1 MEVSEKEREMSL
13 HCLANISRRI
23 AAAVPAI
30 AGRGLDMLLPPRC
43 ASCGG
48 LIDRQHLLCIGCWRS
63 IAQIAPPLCAGCG
76 LPFDFDVGPDA
87 RCADCLA
94 EPPAFHQARAALVY
108 DDASRPL
115 ILSFKHGDRT
125 DSAQTLA
132 RLMIQAGR
140 DQITAADLLVP
151 VPLHPRR
158 LFARRY
164 NQSALLAQAI
174 GRLCNRP
181 VLVDLLHRHRATA
194 SQGRLGRRQ
203 RLRNVAGAI
212 TVSRSRLP
220 ALAGKRVLLIDDV
233 MTTGAT
239 VSVCTRALRRGGAG
253 LVDVLTIARVVR
265 SQGG

>member
-1 MEVSEKEREMSL
+1 MPSYPASKSP
-13 HCLANISRRI
+13 CRI
-23 AAAVPAI
+23 VETTSVLVR
-30 AGRGLDMLLPPRC
+30 RGLDLLLPPRC

-48 LIDRQHLLCIGCWRS
+48 LIDGAHLLCIGCWRS
-63 IAQIAPPLCAGCG
+63 ITQITPPLCAGCG
-76 LPFDFDVGPDA
+76 LPFDFDVGADA

-94 EPPAFHQARAALVY
+94 EPPVYHQARAALIY
-108 DDASRPL
+108 DDASRPV

-132 RLMIQAGR
+132 RLMVQAGR
-140 DQITAADLLVP
+140 DQIIAADLLVP
-151 VPLHPRR
+151 VPLHHHR

-174 GRLCNRP
+174 GKLADRP
-181 VLVDLLHRHRATA
+181 VLVDALHRHRATA

-212 TVSRSRLP
+212 AVPQSRRE
-220 ALAGKRVLLIDDV
+220 ALSGKRVLLIDDV

-239 VSVCTRALRRGGAG
+239 VSVCARALHRGGAG
-253 LVDVLTIARVVR
+253 LVDILTIARVVR
-265 SQGG
+265 SHSG